1 VRETA
6 GLLFVYKPAGL
17 TFHSSPDEVGLMP
30 HVRELYPDQPLFP
43 CHRLD
48 RMTSGLLMVAKSHEA
63 AAAMAELLRER
74 RIVKYYVALSAK
86 KPKKKMGRVMGDMA
100 RSRRGQWMLCRTM
113 SNPAITHF
121 ISEPLCDDYRAFVLK
136 PATGQTHQLRVAL
149 KSLGSPVLGDPRYA
163 ASGAALEDRGYLH
176 AAALRLPPGW
186 PALTDGGRACNVV
199 CPPLEGSRFGDNAFQ
214 SWWAKTFPPET
225 ERGLET
231 SSDDDFGS
239 IPSVFSAAERGQR
252 CLQRSIWFAGS
263 PVESG
268 FQDLHPHDSGGSQH
282 MNADL

>member
-1 VRETA
+1 MLDVRLVRETA

-186 PALTDGGRACNVV
+186 PALTDGGRACNVARR
-199 CPPLEGSRFGDNAFQ
+199 SRG
-214 SWWAKTFPPET
+214 P
-225 ERGLET
+225 GLAT
-231 SSDDDFGS
+231 TLFRAG
-239 IPSVFSAAERGQR
+239 GQR
-252 CLQRSIWFAGS
+252 RSL
-263 PVESG
+263 PKRSG
-268 FQDLHPHDSGGSQH
+268 VSKRHQTTTLGAYHRYSALPKGGSAVCSAVSGLRGALLRAGFKICIRMIQGGRST
-282 MNADL
+282 